1 MENGLGKFLQNY
13 RKEHNLSLRDFAE
26 KLGISHSY
34 LNRLENGYDI
44 RSGKPVTP
52 TVETLQQIARSL
64 NMDLG
69 EILEISGYTV
79 GETYVEKD
87 GSVTTDYYPPK
98 QNENSFEAQNDTE
111 RRLLMLCRK
120 AGDVSEDEK
129 EAIVNQFEA
138 TIDMYLKA
146 KGIKGV

>member
-13 RKEHNLSLRDFAE
+13 RREHDLSLRDFAE

-87 GSVTTDYYPPK
+87 GSITT
-98 QNENSFEAQNDTE
+98 E
-111 RRLLMLCRK
+111 
-120 AGDVSEDEK
+120 
-129 EAIVNQFEA
+129 
-138 TIDMYLKA
+138 
-146 KGIKGV
+146 